1 MRRDA
6 PPRSRQPDLLVRAPW
21 RADRPDAGD
30 PFAPD
35 PVAALAELADLL
47 ARGLIARRDLEA
59 QVAKVLGGTAPPAV
73 AAPVGRATTAPSC
86 AGRRPPPPRATR
98 RRACGRSSS
107 DGT

>member
-6 PPRSRQPDLLVRAPW
+6 PPRSRQPDLLIREPC
-21 RADRPDAGD
+21 RGDRPEPG
-30 PFAPD
+30 PLAPD

-47 ARGLIARRDLEA
+47 ARGLIARRELEA
-59 QVAKVLGGTAPPAV
+59 QVARVLGVDPP
-73 AAPVGRATTAPSC
+73 PEGPTGGAPSY

-107 DGT
+107 GGT

>member
-6 PPRSRQPDLLVRAPW
+6 PPRSRQPDLLVRAPC
-21 RADRPDAGD
+21 RADLPEVGD

-59 QVAKVLGGTAPPAV
+59 QVAKVLGGARPEAAAAAV
-73 AAPVGRATTAPSC
+73 ASATTAPSC